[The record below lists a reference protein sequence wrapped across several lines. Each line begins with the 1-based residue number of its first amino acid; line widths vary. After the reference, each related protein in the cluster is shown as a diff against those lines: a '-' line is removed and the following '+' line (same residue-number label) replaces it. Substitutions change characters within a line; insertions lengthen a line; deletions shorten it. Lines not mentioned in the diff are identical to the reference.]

1 VVAEVVLHIILVHLL
16 QVLVA
21 QVAVALV
28 VVHKVV
34 HPELVHLLVL
44 QTQVVVVEVSVK
56 TQTHFKILAVAVE
69 QVAIVALC
77 QEKVLEAEHL
87 LNQF

>member
-1 VVAEVVLHIILVHLL
+1 VAVAEVQVIILGQLL
-16 QVLVA
+16 LVLAA
-21 QVAVALV
+21 QGAEALV

-34 HPELVHLLVL
+34 HLELVHLLVL
-44 QTQVVVVEVSVK
+44 QTQVVVAEVSVK
-56 TQTHFKILAVAVE
+56 TQTHFKILAEAVE
-69 QVAIVALC
+69 QVAIDVLC